1 MSRKIAHMADWLLS
15 AGDPAPA
22 FTLSDQ
28 YGSEVSLSDFAGR
41 RVMIFFYPKAL
52 TPG

>member
-1 MSRKIAHMADWLLS
+1 MADWLLS

-22 FTLSDQ
+22 FTLEDQ
-28 YGSEVSLSDFAGR
+28 NGSQVSLGDFAGR
-41 RVMIFFYPKAL
+41 KLAIFFFPKAL